1 MESQCLKILP
11 CMKSP
16 TSPGKKEV
24 PRVQNKC
31 LITWGFTSTS
41 FTAEELTHNATW
53 MVTVERNTG
62 HWGTINTGYLFGIGI
77 ATDTLNFKD
86 LVGMNERSYGIIC
99 SGGGI
104 FFSHNSAMEHLMQ
117 LDQFP
122 LHVTVSVNVD
132 NPGFTVFSYQFENAT
147 WGVLLKGKKILHAE
161 GLKNSLYPVFTV
173 SQRMKLLFPIA
184 ENPLPVEPAHAHT
197 PLPAQKQQIQQQ
209 QQQQQQPQQQQQIPQ
224 QQQQQQSPQRQQ
236 QQQQQQQIQ
245 KQQQQQKQQKQ
256 RQQTQKQ
263 QQQKQQPQLQ
273 NQQQQQILQQVV
285 AQE

>member
-1 MESQCLKILP
+1 
-11 CMKSP
+11 
-16 TSPGKKEV
+16 
-24 PRVQNKC
+24 
-31 LITWGFTSTS
+31 
-41 FTAEELTHNATW
+41 
-53 MVTVERNTG
+53 
-62 HWGTINTGYLFGIGI
+62 
-77 ATDTLNFKD
+77 
-86 LVGMNERSYGIIC
+86 MNERSYGIIC

-197 PLPAQKQQIQQQ
+197 PLPAQKQQQIQQQQQ
-209 QQQQQQPQQQQQIPQ
+209 QQQQQQPQQQQQIP
-224 QQQQQQSPQRQQ
+224 QQQQQSPQRQQ

-285 AQE
+285 AQEWMKVLSIVSVVHRQQLDLKHTYALTRI